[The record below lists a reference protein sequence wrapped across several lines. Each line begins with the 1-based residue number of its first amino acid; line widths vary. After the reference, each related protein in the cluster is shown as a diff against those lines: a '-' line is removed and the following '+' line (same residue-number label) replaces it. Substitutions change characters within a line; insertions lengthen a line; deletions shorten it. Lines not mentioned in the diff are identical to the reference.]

1 MASDVEANAAAE
13 ASEEKNWRRKGKHD
27 KEKPWDEDPTID
39 RWTVEKFDPSWNEGG
54 LLEKLIFV
62 INTVDSSSKRHDEL
76 HHAQVVEIENGISN
90 ASIETGQGANQIR
103 ALKRPG
109 DTRWGSHFASVYS
122 LIKMFGVVYS
132 AIQDMA
138 ADGSLGSIR
147 ADADTSFSYLSSFEF
162 IFILCLTKEI
172 FEITEILGQAFQKK
186 SQDIVNAV
194 CLVSSTK
201 ECLQELRSDDGY
213 QQFIDTVIEFCVSHS
228 IDIPD
233 FEETYILRGGRARH
247 QPDQLTKEHYFQV
260 EIFRATLDT
269 QLFELNRR
277 FNEKVEGSMT
287 VSTTRKTRDPY
298 IILKARD
305 LIKLLSRSVPAP
317 QAIKVLNDEM
327 NCDII
332 KIGSIIRNKER
343 FVKRRERLLG
353 PNLSTLKAIEILTG
367 CYILVQGNTVA
378 AMGTFKGL
386 KQVRRVVEDCI
397 KNIKHPVYHIKE
409 LLIKRELAKNPALAT
424 ESWDRFLPNFKKKN
438 VKQKKPNT
446 KEKKQYTPFP
456 PPQQPSKI
464 DLELESGEYFMSD
477 KKKSAKKWQD
487 KLDKQSEKSEEKK
500 RKREAAFVPP
510 KENTQ
515 STKTTNDNN
524 GIADIAK
531 SLKKKTKKL
540 RNSEAQENV
549 KIESY
554 VASNEESHSKKKHK
568 SSSM

>member
-1 MASDVEANAAAE
+1 MASEDEANAAVE
-13 ASEEKNWRRKGKHD
+13 APEGNNWRRKGKHNKD
-27 KEKPWDEDPTID
+27 KPWDNDPNID

-54 LLEKLIFV
+54 LLEVSSFSTLFPQYREKYLQDAWP
-62 INTVDSSSKRHDEL
+62 TVK
-76 HHAQVVEIENGISN
+76 G
-90 ASIETGQGANQIR
+90 
-103 ALKRPG
+103 ALKE
-109 DTRWGSHFASVYS
+109 
-122 LIKMFGVVYS
+122 FGVS
-132 AIQDMA
+132 
-138 ADGSLGSIR
+138 
-147 ADADTSFSYLSSFEF
+147 
-162 IFILCLTKEI
+162 C
-172 FEITEILGQAFQKK
+172 
-186 SQDIVNAV
+186 
-194 CLVSSTK
+194 
-201 ECLQELRSDDGY
+201 
-213 QQFIDTVIEFCVSHS
+213 
-228 IDIPD
+228 
-233 FEETYILRGGRARH
+233 
-247 QPDQLTKEHYFQV
+247 
-260 EIFRATLDT
+260 
-269 QLFELNRR
+269 ELNL
-277 FNEKVEGSMT
+277 VEGSMT

-378 AMGTFKGL
+378 AMGSFKGL

-424 ESWDRFLPNFKKKN
+424 ESWDRFLPNFKKRN

-446 KEKKQYTPFP
+446 KDKKQYTPFP

-477 KKKSAKKWQD
+477 KKKSAKKWQET
-487 KLDKQSEKSEEKK
+487 LDKQSEKAEEKK

-510 KENTQ
+510 KENTAGLSQ
-515 STKTTNDNN
+515 STKTANDNDE
-524 GIADIAK
+524 IADITK
-531 SLKKKTKKL
+531 SLKKKSKKF

-554 VASNEESHSKKKHK
+554 VASNEESHSKKKSK

>member
-1 MASDVEANAAAE
+1 MASDDDANAAAE
-13 ASEEKNWRRKGKHD
+13 AQEGENWRRKGKHD
-27 KEKPWDEDPTID
+27 KPKPWDDDPTID

-54 LLEKLIFV
+54 LLEV
-62 INTVDSSSKRHDEL
+62 SSFSTLFPQYREKYLQDAWPIVKGALKEF
-76 HHAQVVEIENGISN
+76 GIS
-90 ASIETGQGANQIR
+90 
-103 ALKRPG
+103 
-109 DTRWGSHFASVYS
+109 
-122 LIKMFGVVYS
+122 
-132 AIQDMA
+132 
-138 ADGSLGSIR
+138 
-147 ADADTSFSYLSSFEF
+147 
-162 IFILCLTKEI
+162 C
-172 FEITEILGQAFQKK
+172 
-186 SQDIVNAV
+186 
-194 CLVSSTK
+194 
-201 ECLQELRSDDGY
+201 
-213 QQFIDTVIEFCVSHS
+213 
-228 IDIPD
+228 
-233 FEETYILRGGRARH
+233 
-247 QPDQLTKEHYFQV
+247 
-260 EIFRATLDT
+260 
-269 QLFELNRR
+269 ELNL
-277 FNEKVEGSMT
+277 VEGSMT

-305 LIKLLSRSVPAP
+305 VIKLLSRSVPAP

-378 AMGTFKGL
+378 AMGSFKGL

-477 KKKSAKKWQD
+477 KKKSAKKWQE

-515 STKTTNDNN
+515 SIKTANDNN
-524 GIADIAK
+524 EIADITK
-531 SLKKKTKKL
+531 SLKKKAKKF

-554 VASNEESHSKKKHK
+554 VASNEESLSKKKRK
-568 SSSM
+568 PSSM

>member
-1 MASDVEANAAAE
+1 MASADEANAAAE
-13 ASEEKNWRRKGKHD
+13 GTEGKNWQRKGKHK
-27 KEKPWDEDPTID
+27 KEKPWDDDPNID

-54 LLEKLIFV
+54 LLEV
-62 INTVDSSSKRHDEL
+62 SSFSTLFPQYREKYL
-76 HHAQVVEIENGISN
+76 Q
-90 ASIETGQGANQIR
+90 ETWPIVKG
-103 ALKRPG
+103 ALKE
-109 DTRWGSHFASVYS
+109 
-122 LIKMFGVVYS
+122 FGVS
-132 AIQDMA
+132 
-138 ADGSLGSIR
+138 
-147 ADADTSFSYLSSFEF
+147 
-162 IFILCLTKEI
+162 C
-172 FEITEILGQAFQKK
+172 
-186 SQDIVNAV
+186 
-194 CLVSSTK
+194 
-201 ECLQELRSDDGY
+201 
-213 QQFIDTVIEFCVSHS
+213 
-228 IDIPD
+228 
-233 FEETYILRGGRARH
+233 
-247 QPDQLTKEHYFQV
+247 
-260 EIFRATLDT
+260 
-269 QLFELNRR
+269 ELNL
-277 FNEKVEGSMT
+277 VEGSMT

-327 NCDII
+327 NCDIV

-353 PNLSTLKAIEILTG
+353 PNLSTLK
-367 CYILVQGNTVA
+367 GNTVA
-378 AMGTFKGL
+378 AMGSFKGL
-386 KQVRRVVEDCI
+386 KQVRKIVEDCI

-477 KKKSAKKWQD
+477 KKKSAKKWQE

-510 KENTQ
+510 KENTAGLSESAK
-515 STKTTNDNN
+515 STNANE
-524 GIADIAK
+524 IADITK
-531 SLKKKTKKL
+531 SLKKKAKKF
-540 RNSEAQENV
+540 RNSEAEENV

-568 SSSM
+568 SSSK